1 MYSLILFAYLLGS
14 INSAM
19 IVCKLAGL
27 PSPRSVGSGNPGA
40 TNVLRLGS
48 KKAAAATLIGDVL
61 KGVIPILIGHS
72 FHLFANALC
81 WIALAAILGHIYP
94 LYFKFK
100 GGKGV
105 ATAMGCAFAI
115 NLLLGVCVGAAWLIV
130 AKLSRY
136 SSLSSMIS
144 MILMPFFAL
153 FILDNKAS
161 FIPLLLIALLIL
173 LRHRSN
179 IQKLRTGKES
189 KIGQKNKAAKA

>member
-14 INSAM
+14 INSAI

-48 KKAAAATLIGDVL
+48 KKAAAATLLGDVL
-61 KGVIPILIGHS
+61 KGVIPLLIGHA
-72 FHLFANALC
+72 FGLPENILC

-94 LYFKFK
+94 LYFGFK

-115 NLLLGVCVGAAWLIV
+115 NLWLGLCVGITWLIS
-130 AKLSRY
+130 AKISRY

-144 MILMPFFAL
+144 MSLMPFFAL
-153 FILDNKAS
+153 AILGTRS
-161 FIPLLLIALLIL
+161 FVPLLLIALVIL
-173 LRHRSN
+173 FRHRSN
-179 IQKLRTGKES
+179 ISKLKKGEES
-189 KIGQKNKAAKA
+189 KIGEKKRG

>member
-14 INSAM
+14 INSAI

-48 KKAAAATLIGDVL
+48 KKAAACTLIGDIL
-61 KGVIPILIGHS
+61 KGVIPIVLGHLW
-72 FHLFANALC
+72 HIPAAALC

-94 LYFKFK
+94 LYFGFK

-105 ATAMGCAFAI
+105 ATAVGCAFA
-115 NLLLGVCVGAAWLIV
+115 LSLWLGICVGATWLIS
-130 AKLSRY
+130 AKISRY
-136 SSLSSMIS
+136 SSLSSIIA
-144 MILMPFFAL
+144 MILMPFFGL
-153 FILDNKAS
+153 GLLGKTS
-161 FIPLLLIALLIL
+161 FLPLLLITLVIL

-179 IQKLRTGKES
+179 IQKLRLGQES
-189 KIGQKNKAAKA
+189 KIGQKKQH

>member
-14 INSAM
+14 INSAI

-27 PSPRSVGSGNPGA
+27 PSPRTVGSGNPGA

-48 KKAAAATLIGDVL
+48 KKAAAATLVGDVL
-61 KGVIPILIGHS
+61 KGVIPILIGHL
-72 FHLFANALC
+72 FHLPANALC
-81 WIALAAILGHIYP
+81 SIALAAILGHIYP
-94 LYFKFK
+94 LYFGFK

-115 NLLLGVCVGAAWLIV
+115 NLLLGICVGATWLIV
-130 AKLSRY
+130 AKLTRY

-153 FILDNKAS
+153 FILGKAS
-161 FIPLLLIALLIL
+161 FVPLALIAVLIV

-179 IQKLRTGKES
+179 IQKLKAGKES
-189 KIGQKNKAAKA
+189 KIGQK